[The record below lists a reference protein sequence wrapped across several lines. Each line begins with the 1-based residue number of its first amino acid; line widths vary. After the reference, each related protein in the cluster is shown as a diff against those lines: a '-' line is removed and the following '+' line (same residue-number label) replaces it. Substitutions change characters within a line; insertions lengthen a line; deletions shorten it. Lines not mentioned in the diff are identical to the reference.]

1 MRPGHGAFVKP
12 ESADQDRGL
21 DLAEKVRV
29 EQVRLGLAQVRRI
42 PLPHFFVDV
51 CVAGTGVAA
60 GLGPWA
66 WVWLAAMT
74 VCQVGRTIYLVR
86 LSRNRRFS
94 AERMLNHMAASLTFL
109 GAIHAVF
116 MALVFAQPPSSA
128 QYVLTMILVGNAAG
142 AVSPAAGHLRS
153 YLTWGVVFGGVLAG
167 CWLSRADV
175 EGVAIAALVV
185 SLFSV
190 LTLYVRDQGR
200 SIVQL
205 VSLSESLRWERDRA
219 ERASEAKT
227 RFFAAASHD
236 LRQPLTALSYNA
248 ATVQALAQ
256 ARGDEQLAQLG
267 AGIGRALAESRQLL
281 DSLLEVS
288 QLDAGAVAANLEEVD
303 LHELVRETLD
313 AFTAQAAERGLV
325 LQTMAT
331 GGQAHVVR
339 TDRMLLR
346 RILQNL
352 VGNALKFTRQ
362 GAVTVEVKPDDAAP
376 AELLCI
382 SVADTGPGIDPKDHS
397 RVFEEFF
404 QIGNQD
410 RNRSQGLGLGLP
422 IVRRLA
428 HLIDAQVTLKS
439 QPGQGARFNILL
451 DRKLAQSVSAPGLR
465 VAPME
470 VSPRRPHGNRRLMLV
485 DDEADIRESLSTFL
499 RTMGWTVAAG
509 PDQAWATDSF
519 SHGFKPDAVIVDF
532 RLRQGESGLDVLAA
546 LRELGCD
553 VPAWLITG
561 DTEPSRIT
569 LAKSAGIPVLYKPLD
584 GMQLLAMLDALV
596 PAPGG

>member
-1 MRPGHGAFVKP
+1 VKS
-12 ESADQDRGL
+12 ESEDQGKSL
-21 DLAEKVRV
+21 DLAAKVRG

-51 CVAGTGVAA
+51 CVAATGAAA
-60 GLGPWA
+60 GLGAWA
-66 WVWLAAMT
+66 WVWLATMT
-74 VCQVGRTIYLVR
+74 VCQVGRTIYLVQ
-86 LSRNRRFS
+86 LSRLRGFS
-94 AERMLNHMAASLTFL
+94 VEHMLNHMTASLTFL

-116 MALVFAQPPSSA
+116 MGMVFAQPPSSA
-128 QYVLTMILVGNAAG
+128 QYILTMILVGNAAG

-153 YLTWGVVFGGVLAG
+153 YLTWGVVFGGTLAG
-167 CWLSRADV
+167 CWLSRADL

-185 SLFSV
+185 SLFAV

-200 SIVQL
+200 SLVQL

-288 QLDAGAVAANLEEVD
+288 QLDAGAVAANMEDVD
-303 LHELVRETLD
+303 LNDLVRETVD
-313 AFTAQAAERGLV
+313 AFAAQAAERELT
-325 LQTMAT
+325 LQTMTTA
-331 GGQAHVVR
+331 GQTYLVK
-339 TDRMLLR
+339 TDQMLLR

-362 GAVTVEVKPDDAAP
+362 GSVTVEVRPDEQSP
-376 AELLCI
+376 AERLRI
-382 SVADTGPGIDPKDHS
+382 SVVDTGPGIAPQDHEK
-397 RVFEEFF
+397 VFEEFF
-404 QIGNQD
+404 QIGNLD
-410 RNRSQGLGLGLP
+410 RNRSLGLGLGLP

-428 HLIDAQVTLKS
+428 NLIGAQVMLES
-439 QPGQGARFNILL
+439 EIGQGTRFSIRL
-451 DRKLAQSVSAPGLR
+451 DRKPVPAIVWPEP
-465 VAPME
+465 VAITTPTAGSM
-470 VSPRRPHGNRRLMLV
+470 RRGQGSRRLMLV
-485 DDEADIRESLSTFL
+485 DDEADIRDSLSTL
-499 RTMGWTVAAG
+499 LQTTGWVVAAG
-509 PDQAWATDSF
+509 PDQAWATQTYSQDF
-519 SHGFKPDAVIVDF
+519 RPDALIVDF

-546 LRELGCD
+546 LRQLGCT

-561 DTEPSRIT
+561 DTEPSRIAE
-569 LAKSAGIPVLYKPLD
+569 AKRAGIPVLYKPLD
-584 GMQLLAMLDALV
+584 GMRLLAMLDAQV